1 MKKLIVVNNP
11 KNWKLHVPGIEI
23 TSAQDYLISSKYTN
37 ERNLRV
43 FNLCRD
49 YSYQSKG
56 YYVSLLA
63 EARGHKVSRCQ
74 RISLAW
80 ICACL
85 MRLMRWKPVKMGND
99 RVNPTADDLV
109 HWKFFSGLPI
119 DIEFHIRLPDP
130 LSVGIQEAFCTST
143 TFLR

>member
-11 KNWKLHVPGIEI
+11 KHWKLHVPGIDI
-23 TSAQDYLISSKYTN
+23 ISAQDYLISSRYTN

-63 EARGHKVSRCQ
+63 EARGHKVIPGVKNMRDFKAPAVIKH
-74 RISLAW
+74 IS
-80 ICACL
+80 
-85 MRLMRWKPVKMGND
+85 D
-99 RVNPTADDLV
+99 E
-109 HWKFFSGLPI
+109 I
-119 DIEFHIRLPDP
+119 DNL
-130 LSVGIQEAFCTST
+130 IQKSLHKLTGT
-143 TFLR
+143 